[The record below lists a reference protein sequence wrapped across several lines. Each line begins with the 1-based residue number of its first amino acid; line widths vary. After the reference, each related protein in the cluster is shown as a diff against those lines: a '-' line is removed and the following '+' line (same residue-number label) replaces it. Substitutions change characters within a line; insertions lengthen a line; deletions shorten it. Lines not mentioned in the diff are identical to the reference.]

1 MGSEVKGQ
9 FSIGLSSDTSRFDEA
24 PFLGEFELLDVPSSK
39 TEKKLHKIKLPLLK
53 QSKPSSRAKS
63 HPAVNK
69 KGIIMYTCGLLI
81 TSVI

>member
-1 MGSEVKGQ
+1 MIQVDLDLMWL
-9 FSIGLSSDTSRFDEA
+9 LS
-24 PFLGEFELLDVPSSK
+24 FLGEFELLDVPSSK

-69 KGIIMYTCGLLI
+69 KGM
-81 TSVI
+81 